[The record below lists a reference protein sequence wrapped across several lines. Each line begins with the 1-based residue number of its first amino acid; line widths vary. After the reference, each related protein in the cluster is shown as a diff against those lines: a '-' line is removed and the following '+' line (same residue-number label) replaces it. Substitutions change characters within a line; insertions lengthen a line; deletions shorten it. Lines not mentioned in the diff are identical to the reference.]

1 MVWHPEKID
10 NCRIKGN
17 KLMHNKLRIVKE
29 KISLQIEIILAVY
42 AFLAS
47 YASVSDE
54 IAQKDY
60 EIINSFIPKISK
72 YFQTI
77 SNNIFEN
84 IIIVVLIVI
93 LFYYVNTKIK
103 KNIVKNNV

>member
-84 IIIVVLIVI
+84 IEFIQRK
-93 LFYYVNTKIK
+93 Y
-103 KNIVKNNV
+103 

>member
-1 MVWHPEKID
+1 
-10 NCRIKGN
+10 
-17 KLMHNKLRIVKE
+17 MHNKLRIVKE

-93 LFYYVNTKIK
+93 LFYYVNTK